1 MPVLG
6 VVMSILVLVFLVS
19 ITCTLY
25 FYFRKKYAHSKFL
38 IEACFIGFAILFSIA
53 MKFTIYYASSTKDFW
68 SAFDSFLQAF
78 FSGIGGLTFE
88 GLDDLG
94 EIGQICKSL
103 YYVSSL
109 YAGLM
114 TLIIVSAKA
123 NYEFYSM
130 LVLLWDALM
139 AKIRRVFCLKEKKNV
154 FVITDITEESFQLAL
169 DIKKEAQNPLIIF
182 AGPTLNAF
190 DRHDELCRQLMAQG
204 FLYWSYS
211 KRKKGDTKRK
221 SIAKTLHLNYFN
233 HKKKMKKED
242 YQRRFV
248 VYAFASHNHIPL
260 EEENLDIVFDDI
272 RTRIEQ
278 KDSLRI
284 EYYLLT
290 KREVNYQS
298 YAYLNKEMMLR
309 FAQTRK
315 ELFPQDQEMI
325 QNKDFQTYFLTDQFL
340 GTYNPAWKK
349 LKRSIGQK
357 YGEEFILNIW
367 CEAKQIGR
375 QAVQKMMEEGLA
387 KYLATHDEGL
397 RVWALGFGNTGQ
409 AITNELFVHSANVDE
424 QGKTRDYMVD
434 VFDQNISEVGGM
446 FQKQHG
452 ECFCLHEE
460 DLFQQVE
467 DDVKLQ
473 LHSLKNSDQNHVESY
488 FRKNILPIY
497 LHDVHQKEKSD
508 EMPMPIYWF
517 HPLSCMGFEFFEGIK
532 EEISSPEIKKLKE
545 GFEEN
550 HQAIADSFSRL
561 PTFDCPQV
569 IIVSTGDDYRNVRI
583 TNALI
588 EEMMEKPSQE
598 NRCKQYIIVNIWD
611 AHNNSLLINGMGTW
625 DREKNV
631 LVSGSVV
638 VIIVGNNR
646 EIYTYGATIALS
658 EEEKFNSS
666 YLQMSDWM
674 ENEKSKEK
682 SVVMGAS
689 KELKILGTFKD
700 EEREKILAFLQ
711 NMRVKFKVEA
721 RNLTL
726 NADKKEEVI
735 PEQQYCSIGIW
746 QRESTKSAT
755 LFAPVLQQKYLYYV
769 EKGVDELTIYHKLS
783 VIEHNRWMRMH
794 LVHGWE
800 YDEKKMPSLRHHDCL
815 LPWEQL
821 RDDVILY
828 DTLNVFWAI
837 ISVEEEKKN

>member
-1 MPVLG
+1 MPALG
-6 VVMSILVLVFLVS
+6 VLVSILVLVVLVS

-53 MKFTIYYASSTKDFW
+53 MKFIIYFKFSTKDFW

-88 GLDDLG
+88 GLDD
-94 EIGQICKSL
+94 IDAVGQILKSL

-114 TLIIVSAKA
+114 TLIIISAKA
-123 NYEFYSM
+123 NYEFFSM
-130 LVLLWDALM
+130 LMLLWDAFL
-139 AKIRRVFCLKEKKNV
+139 AKIKRLFRCKEKKNI

-211 KRKKGDTKRK
+211 KRKKDGKKRK
-221 SIAKTLHLNYFN
+221 SIAKTLHLNCFN
-233 HKKKMKKED
+233 HKEKMSRED
-242 YQRRFV
+242 YQRRFI
-248 VYAFASHNHIPL
+248 VYAFASKNHIPL

-298 YAYLNKEMMLR
+298 YTYLNKEMMLR
-309 FAQTRK
+309 FALKRM
-315 ELFPQDQEMI
+315 ELFLQDQKLI
-325 QNKDFQTYFLTDQFL
+325 LDSTFQTYFLTDHVP
-340 GTYNPAWKK
+340 GTLDKTWKK
-349 LKRSIGQK
+349 LKHKIEEK
-357 YGEEFILNIW
+357 YGEEVVLNIW

-387 KYLATHDEGL
+387 TYLATHNDGL

-409 AITNELFVHSANVDE
+409 AITNELFVQSANVDE

-460 DLFQQVE
+460 ELFHQVDE
-467 DDVKLQ
+467 NVRLQ
-473 LHSLKNSDQNHVESY
+473 LHSLKNSNQDRVESY

-497 LHDVHQKEKSD
+497 LHDVHQNGRNK

-532 EEISSPEIKKLKE
+532 EEISSKETEQLKE
-545 GFEEN
+545 EFSKN
-550 HQAIADSFSRL
+550 HPAIAASFSRL
-561 PTFDCPQV
+561 PTFDRPQV

-588 EEMMEKPSQE
+588 EEMMEKPSEE
-598 NRCKQYIIVNIWD
+598 NPQKQYIIVNIWD

-625 DREKNV
+625 NREKNV

-646 EIYTYGATIALS
+646 EIYTYGASVALG
-658 EEEKFNSS
+658 EEEMFNSS

-674 ENEKSKEK
+674 YEESKKEK
-682 SVVMGAS
+682 SIVMSAS
-689 KELKILGTFKD
+689 KELKKLGSCEKEEVLTFLQGM
-700 EEREKILAFLQ
+700 REK
-711 NMRVKFKVEA
+711 FKNEA
-721 RNLTL
+721 KNLTF
-726 NADKKEEVI
+726 NKDKKVI

-746 QRESTKSAT
+746 QRESTRSAT
-755 LFAPVLQQKYLYYV
+755 LFAPVMQEKYLEYV
-769 EKGVDELTIYHKLS
+769 RKGMDELTIYHKLS
-783 VIEHNRWMRMH
+783 MIEHNRWMRMH

-800 YDEKKMPSLRHHDCL
+800 YNETKVPSLRHHDCL
-815 LPWEQL
+815 LPWDQL

-828 DTLNVFWAI
+828 DTLNVFWDI
-837 ISVEEEKKN
+837 ISVDEEGKKN